1 METTIN
7 NLKVISTARIRLK
20 DLHTHEDGDG
30 ENLVWSC
37 IVFLKGK
44 RLGSVQDPGEEKP
57 LSIEIDSIQQV
68 AIVQALKEHGYQL
81 NLEAASQIDASDT
94 HEYLEQALP
103 QMADEVEWFNKAKGL
118 LKSNTLFRIKGDVDE
133 TFRVVLA
140 PYSDKTQATLRQ
152 LYGDD
157 LELILNTQLR
167 GVVL

>member
-7 NLKVISTARIRLK
+7 NLKAISTARIRLK

-30 ENLVWSC
+30 ENLAWSC

-44 RLGSVQDPGEEKP
+44 RLGSVQDPGEEKT

-68 AIVQALKEHGYQL
+68 AMVKALKEHGYQL

-103 QMADEVEWFNKAKGL
+103 QMADEVEWFNKAKPL
-118 LKSNTLFRIKGDVDE
+118 LKSNTLFRIRGDE
-133 TFRVVLA
+133 EGTFR
-140 PYSDKTQATLRQ
+140 
-152 LYGDD
+152 
-157 LELILNTQLR
+157 LILALYNEKTEHALQSRFGDQLEA
-167 GVVL
+167 VLNNQLKGITL